1 MLNVKISGA
10 KNSALPLMAAS
21 ILFLNGYELSNV
33 PDLLDTK
40 IMIKLL
46 KSLGVKTQESPRGIK
61 FLSPPETHV
70 APEKLVN
77 TMEVSI
83 TPMNENS
90 PL

>member
-1 MLNVKISGA
+1 MNRSEKLIIRGEKKLFGEVKISGA

-21 ILFLNGYELSNV
+21 ILFFNGYELSNI

-70 APEKLVN
+70 APEN
-77 TMEVSI
+77 
-83 TPMNENS
+83 
-90 PL
+90 